1 MTTKKDA
8 ASAWSVRPIHPLMK
22 TTSNPY
28 SETTGSAGEKTAF
41 SQDLP
46 LSTGHSDPF
55 LFLGLFVVVH
65 ADTPAGQQA
74 FSLYHIALPDSA
86 SIVSYNKEKL

>member
-8 ASAWSVRPIHPLMK
+8 ASTWSVRPIHPLMK

-28 SETTGSAGEKTAF
+28 SETTERKTAF
-41 SQDLP
+41 SQDWP
-46 LSTGHSDPF
+46 RSTGYSDSF
-55 LFLGLFVVVH
+55 LFFGLFIAVH
-65 ADTPAGQQA
+65 ADTSADQQA
-74 FSLYHIALPDSA
+74 FFLYHIALPDSA